1 MLTISKNVFIALDEI
16 EIYAVRSQG
25 PGGQN
30 VNKVSSAVH
39 LRFDVHASSLPQVYK
54 QRLLGLS
61 DQRITKDGVV
71 IIKAQQFR
79 SQDKNKAAALMR
91 LTELIQQAVRV
102 PPRRKPTRP
111 HIAARAKRMDGKTR
125 RSRLKSLRGKVLPE

>member
-1 MLTISKNVFIALDEI
+1 MLNISKNVFIALDEI
-16 EIYAVRSQG
+16 EINAVRSQG

-54 QRLLGLS
+54 QRLLALG

-102 PPRRKPTRP
+102 PRQRRPTRP
-111 HIAARAKRMDGKTR
+111 HAAAKAKRMDGKTR

>member
-1 MLTISKNVFIALDEI
+1 MLTISKNVSIALDEI
-16 EIYAVRSQG
+16 EINAVRSQG

-39 LRFDVHASSLPQVYK
+39 LRFDVHASSLPPVYK
-54 QRLLGLS
+54 QRLLALA
-61 DQRITKDGVV
+61 DQRITRDGVV
-71 IIKAQQFR
+71 VIKAQQFR

-102 PPRRKPTRP
+102 PPSRRPTRP
-111 HIAARAKRMDGKTR
+111 HAAARARRMDHKTR